1 MPRLPLAGLLIALAC
16 SATANDLQQVLPAN
30 TAADIRQQLQ
40 ANRHAHFAVVDYAR
54 HSSQPRLMLFE
65 RNSLRLLASYRVA
78 HGQGS
83 DLDHD
88 GFTDHYSDAPGS
100 HASSLGTLRT
110 DQVYQSSAPGHGLS
124 IRLIGLSPG
133 NANAERRAIV
143 LHAKSYMEDD
153 FIRRHGVA
161 GRSHGCL
168 VLAGTDRD
176 KAIALLR
183 GGALI
188 FVIDSRLSAHH
199 YLARNR

>member
-1 MPRLPLAGLLIALAC
+1 M
-16 SATANDLQQVLPAN
+16 
-30 TAADIRQQLQ
+30 
-40 ANRHAHFAVVDYAR
+40 
-54 HSSQPRLMLFE
+54 
-65 RNSLRLLASYRVA
+65 
-78 HGQGS
+78 
-83 DLDHD
+83 
-88 GFTDHYSDAPGS
+88 
-100 HASSLGTLRT
+100 
-110 DQVYQSSAPGHGLS
+110 
-124 IRLIGLSPG
+124 
-133 NANAERRAIV
+133 